1 MNVNPVI
8 TDNETVLMGVLI
20 SSPDVVLVFAFIR
33 EIMMEHRG
41 FLIQSEF
48 LDRLEYLLCFHI

>member
-8 TDNETVLMGVLI
+8 TDNETVLMGALI
-20 SSPDVVLVFAFIR
+20 SSPDVVLLFAFIR

-41 FLIQSEF
+41 FLIQSKF
-48 LDRLEYLLCFHI
+48 LDGFEYLLCFHI